1 MKICFLLI
9 LELIFGLPKTILIN
23 FKYLPLHQAIRLPI
37 IVSWYCKL
45 CSLHGS
51 INIES
56 DSVKPG
62 MILLGFGAY
71 GLIDHKNNR
80 CLFSNTSGG
89 VLQFKGTARFG
100 PGFKI
105 ANNGNLIIGDNFSM
119 TGNSTIICN
128 EMISFGSDCLVSWE
142 DLIMDND
149 FHDIIIDLKAKKKT
163 NPISIGN
170 HVWIGCRSTI
180 LKGSSIGDNSVIAA
194 CTIVNKGFSE
204 ENLLIGG
211 GTSSAIRRGINWKK

>member
-89 VLQFKGTARFG
+89 CYSLRAQHDLVQGLRLQ
-100 PGFKI
+100 
-105 ANNGNLIIGDNFSM
+105 
-119 TGNSTIICN
+119 
-128 EMISFGSDCLVSWE
+128 
-142 DLIMDND
+142 IM
-149 FHDIIIDLKAKKKT
+149 
-163 NPISIGN
+163 
-170 HVWIGCRSTI
+170 
-180 LKGSSIGDNSVIAA
+180 VI
-194 CTIVNKGFSE
+194 
-204 ENLLIGG
+204 
-211 GTSSAIRRGINWKK
+211 